1 MAAPRALN
9 IIKCAVSSFVN
20 FFPRWQQKHEIYT
33 RAVDFRRHNMPYF
46 SLSRRRHRNV
56 FWHAREG
63 ASFGIISSPLS
74 HSGSGPPLT
83 FWPGHNFCGEMNFW
97 SCQHFLIFH
106 RRETQSQIHRKTGEW
121 KKREEIRRGNE
132 CRELNAH
139 VSPQQKVKGMPM
151 IKTASCDYYCPKIG
165 KGLLLLKENRE
176 IKIMFWFL
184 K

>member
-46 SLSRRRHRNV
+46 SLSRRRRRNV

-121 KKREEIRRGNE
+121 KKREEILRGNE

-139 VSPQQKVKGMPM
+139 VSPQQKGDANDQNS
-151 IKTASCDYYCPKIG
+151 ILWLLRCPKIG

-176 IKIMFWFL
+176 INFFFGFL
-184 K
+184 NK